1 MLTTFCPALMQMF
14 KKTQNINIPDQC
26 AKNVTGDLLT
36 EKQDQTWTDKLPKTL
51 PKLRTERLSS
61 GLTMTPVPRSLNA
74 PCALIFTAQAK
85 AADHKKVNKQVQKEI
100 SPMGL
105 QTSVFLPSFTS
116 ASTPVKSGT
125 VPSVSPSA
133 CMPPS
138 TAAPAQV
145 DTATSP
151 LSNQY
156 RGLRP
161 IHQLSTP
168 LSREEE
174 LYLTQLV
181 RIKMKESADK
191 MTVHCKTRGQPLVL
205 VKIIKPRK

>member
-1 MLTTFCPALMQMF
+1 
-14 KKTQNINIPDQC
+14 
-26 AKNVTGDLLT
+26 
-36 EKQDQTWTDKLPKTL
+36 
-51 PKLRTERLSS
+51 
-61 GLTMTPVPRSLNA
+61 MTPLPGSLNA

-85 AADHKKVNKQVQKEI
+85 VAGHKKVNKQVQKEI

-105 QTSVFLPSFTS
+105 QTSVFLLSFTS

-125 VPSVSPSA
+125 VPSVPQSA
-133 CMPPS
+133 CIPPS

-161 IHQLSTP
+161 SHQLSTP

-205 VKIIKPRK
+205 VKIIKPRKSSLVAPSPLKRKRARLMAKLRLNVSRNTAPDATQQQGTELKSTGKARKKS